1 MPRLF
6 VICGHGA
13 GDPGACSGG
22 YSEAERVRALASR
35 MRALGG
41 SDVQVGDTSVN
52 WYASNWIGKG
62 KCPKGVPVVELHMD
76 SAAAS
81 AKGGHVIIKKG
92 FSADAYDNALAS
104 FIKGMFPGRSE
115 AITPRSDL
123 ANPNRAAAKG
133 VNYRL
138 LECCFITNQGDL
150 ERFNERMDEL
160 AAGILAAF
168 GIGAGQPAPQEGDD
182 MQPGDVWN
190 YDIGEAGQSGVNNT
204 KAWVRLGWIDKHA
217 QEVYDE
223 IMRTDDGG
231 TGDGSSG
238 GIFRRICYIDQRVR
252 EMSATVQAQAAA
264 IEALAKSAG
273 ADPGEIAKAV
283 SDAVTKKLESI
294 DLSVTVGE

>member
-1 MPRLF
+1 MPKLF

-35 MRALGG
+35 MQALGG
-41 SDVQVGDTSVN
+41 SDVQVGDTGVN
-52 WYASNWIGKG
+52 WYASNWISKG

-81 AKGGHVIIKKG
+81 ARGGHVEVKKG
-92 FSADAYDNALAS
+92 FSPDSMDKKLAA
-104 FIKGMFPGRSE
+104 FVTGMFPGR
-115 AITPRSDL
+115 ADAGGIRYRSDL
-123 ANPNRAAAKG
+123 ANVNRAARMG

-138 LECCFITNQGDL
+138 LECCFITNADDL
-150 ERFNERMDEL
+150 GKFNSQMDEL

-168 GIGAGQPAPQEGDD
+168 GIGAAQQPQEGDD

-190 YDIGEAGQSGVNNT
+190 YDIGEAGQSGVNNA

-273 ADPGEIAKAV
+273 ADPDEIAKAV
-283 SDAVTKKLESI
+283 SDAVAEKLESI
-294 DLSVTVGE
+294 DLSVTVG